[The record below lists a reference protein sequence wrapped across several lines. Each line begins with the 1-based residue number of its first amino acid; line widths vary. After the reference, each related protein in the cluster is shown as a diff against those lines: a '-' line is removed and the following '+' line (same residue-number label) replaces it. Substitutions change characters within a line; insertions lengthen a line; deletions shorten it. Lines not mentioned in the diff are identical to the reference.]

1 MESLSA
7 NTFDQNYQ
15 GHLKHLKLKG
25 LQPKTIEAY
34 ARAIRRIGKRF
45 DHQIEDLSEQQLTDY
60 FTELLASHSW
70 SAVKLDL
77 YGLKFYYA
85 HVLRRPWV
93 APGLVKPPKGQRLPD
108 IVSVEEAQRIFAA
121 TRVVSYRVFFFTLY
135 SLGLRLGEGLR
146 LQVGDIDALRGRVH
160 MRDSKGNRDR
170 FVPLPHATHQL
181 LRGFWQVHRNPVLL
195 FPNRHGG
202 LTGAAQRH
210 HAPGPR
216 RRADHLAARDPDLR
230 AKKKITPHSL
240 RHSYAT
246 HLIEAGVD
254 LIEVQKILGH
264 HSILTTAR
272 YTHLTDQ
279 TKHHALDRINALM
292 NGFTIEWGAVK

>member
-15 GHLKHLKLKG
+15 AHLKHLKLKG
-25 LQPKTIEAY
+25 LQPKTIDAY

-45 DHQIEDLSEQQLTDY
+45 DHQIDALSEQQLTDY

-93 APGLVKPPKGQRLPD
+93 APGLIKPPRGQRLPD
-108 IVSVEEAQRIFAA
+108 IVTVAEAQRIFAA
-121 TRVVSYRVFFFTLY
+121 TRVASYGVFFFTLY

-146 LQVGDIDALRGRVH
+146 LQVGDIDAVRWRVH
-160 MRDSKGNRDR
+160 VRDSKGNRDR
-170 FVPLPHATHQL
+170 FVPMPQATHQL
-181 LRGFWQVHRNPVLL
+181 LQRFWQVHRNPVLL

-202 LTGAAQRH
+202 LKGAASATTPLDRGGVQTTLH
-210 HAPGPR
+210 CVIGTCG
-216 RRADHLAARDPDLR
+216 L
-230 AKKKITPHSL
+230 KKRS
-240 RHSYAT
+240 
-246 HLIEAGVD
+246 
-254 LIEVQKILGH
+254 
-264 HSILTTAR
+264 
-272 YTHLTDQ
+272 HLTAFGIATQ
-279 TKHHALDRINALM
+279 PT
-292 NGFTIEWGAVK
+292 